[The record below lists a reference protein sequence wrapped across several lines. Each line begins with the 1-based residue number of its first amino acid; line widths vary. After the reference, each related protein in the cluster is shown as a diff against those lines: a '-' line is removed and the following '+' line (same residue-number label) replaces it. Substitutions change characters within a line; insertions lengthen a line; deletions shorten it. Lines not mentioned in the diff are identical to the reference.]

1 MISFSGIEKTYQLGS
16 QDVKALKKVE
26 GFIIK
31 GSMVALCGP
40 SGSGKSTL
48 LNILG
53 LLDVMVQFFWRLSKP
68 LFVFSDTFRAALNTR
83 LSYDV
88 ACNCKI

>member
-1 MISFSGIEKTYQLGS
+1 MLQLTQGMINGLTMKTDIRSPLFIALMGISLCSFAEN
-16 QDVKALKKVE
+16 
-26 GFIIK
+26 
-31 GSMVALCGP
+31 P
-40 SGSGKSTL
+40 
-48 LNILG
+48 NISIH
-53 LLDVMVQFFWRLSKP
+53 VMVQFFWRLSKP